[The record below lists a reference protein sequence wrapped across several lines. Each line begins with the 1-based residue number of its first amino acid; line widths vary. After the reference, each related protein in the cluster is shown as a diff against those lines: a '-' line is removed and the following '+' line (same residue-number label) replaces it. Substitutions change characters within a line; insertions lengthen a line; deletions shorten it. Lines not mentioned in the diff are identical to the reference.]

1 MSNSVEE
8 LESNLTRIKRIN
20 ACILAILLVPTILD
34 FFFIGSNVA
43 RFSRILLFLGIS
55 ASLIINRE
63 LMLKNRLIG
72 TEIIFMVIILYI
84 IGTLVSLKNGGVI
97 TPNIALLLLFLLVV
111 SANIDLHKYIIK
123 SIALSSHILIGFSTL
138 AILLKLNSLELYFN
152 PRGYP
157 VYFNSIGI
165 PGRNY
170 GIFAHP
176 NTLGGIASTSLLFMI
191 GFKWK
196 KIYMLLPI
204 FCLIKSGSRTAI
216 LVSLLVLII
225 YSIRLI
231 FLSQKIS
238 TSLRKIEF
246 PLVVGTFLMG
256 ILLAATVQF
265 LNYIDLIDPSAL
277 TARAQIWQ
285 RSFEIFKASSL
296 FGLGFNWE
304 DRAIE
309 SQLLNLWATSA
320 HNVLLE
326 ILFATGIVGLVVV
339 LFCIVKV
346 LAFFPNLDLIEKLAV
361 VAMLTIGISE
371 SFISVQYPSFLTYL
385 FFAIAVGANREMKE
399 RL

>member
-1 MSNSVEE
+1 
-8 LESNLTRIKRIN
+8 
-20 ACILAILLVPTILD
+20 
-34 FFFIGSNVA
+34 
-43 RFSRILLFLGIS
+43 
-55 ASLIINRE
+55 
-63 LMLKNRLIG
+63 
-72 TEIIFMVIILYI
+72 
-84 IGTLVSLKNGGVI
+84 
-97 TPNIALLLLFLLVV
+97 
-111 SANIDLHKYIIK
+111 
-123 SIALSSHILIGFSTL
+123 
-138 AILLKLNSLELYFN
+138 
-152 PRGYP
+152 

-170 GIFAHP
+170 GIFTHP

-238 TSLRKIEF
+238 NSLRKIEY

-285 RSFEIFKASSL
+285 RSLEIFKASSL